1 MKMTLLRTLFWVM
14 VPLLFSSCGG
24 GGGGGDG
31 GGTSVTPEQAMC
43 STNQTFSPAT
53 TVSGTAVYY
62 YRPTHA
68 STHILSGNPVSDT
81 IAGAEVVVKDAAGNV
96 VQCSNVD
103 SSGNISLT
111 LPRSAASYTVS
122 VNSRASNSLLKA
134 SVLSDINSNV
144 YYSIS
149 KSITL
154 DGSSATHNLG
164 QITAYARQSESSAME
179 GAAFNILKKIYQAN
193 AYIRTQ
199 ISQSSWVAE
208 KVTVYWKAGF
218 NPYSYYGF
226 ANSPLSFYVSGERKL
241 YILGG
246 LNGDVKTSD
255 TDHFDNSVILH
266 EYGHFLEDVY
276 SKSDS
281 PGGSHNGNSITD
293 PRLAWSEGWGNFIQ
307 AAVQGTNYYSDSS
320 GFCNDTVES
329 SGASCALNI
338 YFTMDGSGATATMD
352 SVSVNGEGVY
362 REISATR
369 TLYKTIA
376 SPISTTTSSLRAAIP
391 FSEIWNVFS
400 GTGTGFAS
408 SSVRFRNAGKFVQL
422 LDTVVN
428 TSTYSANQAAWNAII
443 TNEKQAINSKY
454 YADPVTAM
462 ASGSCVDG
470 SSNPKFPIALS
481 PVQDYSA
488 SCSGCIKTANKFH
501 SNDFYEYYYNGTS
514 NVQISIS
521 YTQSGVQT
529 IDLDLII
536 YKSNYTYFEE
546 NSEANGGTNST
557 VATRSVRTNP
567 AIESGSESVSMAGLP
582 AGFYIINV
590 KAATYNKSS
599 AQLNGTANYTINES
613 VSGGVLCPTN

>member
-1 MKMTLLRTLFWVM
+1 MKMDFLKTLFLLAVS
-14 VPLLFSSCGG
+14 LLFSSCGG

-31 GGTSVTPEQAMC
+31 GAAVTPEQAAC
-43 STNQTFSPAT
+43 TTNQTFSPAT

-81 IAGAEVVVKDAAGNV
+81 IAAAEVVVKDSAGNT

-111 LPRSAASYTVS
+111 LPRSAATYTVS

-134 SVLSDINSNV
+134 SVLSDINSNL

-149 KSITL
+149 KTISL

-164 QITAYARQSESSAME
+164 QITAYARQSESSAIE
-179 GAAFNILKKIYQAN
+179 GAAFNILKKLYQAN

-199 ISQSSWVAE
+199 ISQPSWVAE
-208 KVTVYWKAGF
+208 KVSVYWKAGF

-226 ANSPLSFYVSGERKL
+226 PSSPLSFYVSGERKL

-246 LNGDVKTSD
+246 LSGDVKTSD
-255 TDHFDNSVILH
+255 TDHFDNSIILH

-329 SGASCALNI
+329 SGTNCALNI
-338 YFTMDGSGATATMD
+338 YFTMDGSGATASMD
-352 SVSVNGEGVY
+352 PVSANGEGIY

-391 FSEIWNVFS
+391 FSEVWSVFS
-400 GTGTGFAS
+400 GSGAGFAS
-408 SSVRFRNAGKFVQL
+408 SSVRFRNMGKFVQL
-422 LDTVVN
+422 LDSVVS
-428 TSTYSANQAAWNAII
+428 TATYSANQTAWNAII

-454 YADPVTAM
+454 YADPVTATS
-462 ASGSCVDG
+462 SGACVDG

-481 PVQDYSA
+481 PVQDYS
-488 SCSGCIKTANKFH
+488 SSSGFKTSNKFL

-521 YTQSGVQT
+521 YSQSGVQT
-529 IDLDLII
+529 IDLDLVI

-546 NSEANGGTNST
+546 NSEASGGTNST
-557 VATRSVRTNP
+557 VATRSVRNNP
-567 AIESGSESVSMAGLP
+567 AIESGSESISMAGQP

-599 AQLNGTANYTINES
+599 ALLNGTANYTINES
-613 VSGGVLCPTN
+613 QSGGVLCPTN